1 MATKN
6 TLNNLILSK
15 NLLDKADMCARELW
29 RSKKYNKKKNT
40 TSDDELIGLLSKP
53 INHYLKGK
61 TLRVNLSPKNIE
73 LLINASQMTRIS
85 SVKNVSIRKGI
96 FALPNLLIQYR
107 TNIKNIAVDNSN
119 FYYPARDIVIDL
131 GKNFYKKR
139 RNIGIN
145 GGCHAAL
152 STRFLFFSLPI
163 LPIFNYSTKI
173 ASLFKLNGKVANRIP
188 SYYEII
194 ASIYLRNWKNLKNYQ
209 MPLSNHIDDDYWLL
223 IKENGW
229 WQRRVLDIALLLYT
243 KKFNEKQFI
252 NDAIKVKAN
261 KYLR

>member
-1 MATKN
+1 MIKKN
-6 TLNNLILSK
+6 SNFKIILSK
-15 NLLDKADMCARELW
+15 STLDKADMCARELW
-29 RSKKYNKKKNT
+29 RSKKYNKKKNP

-53 INHYLKGK
+53 INNYLKGK

-96 FALPNLLIQYR
+96 FILPNLLNQYR
-107 TNIKNIAVDNSN
+107 QNIKNIAIDNSN
-119 FYYPARDIVIDL
+119 FYYPARDMVIDL
-131 GKNFYKKR
+131 GEHFYKKR
-139 RNIGIN
+139 KNIGIN

-152 STRFLFFSLPI
+152 STRFLFFASPT
-163 LPIFNYSTKI
+163 LPIFNYSSKI
-173 ASLFKLNGKVANRIP
+173 ASSFKLNGKVANRIP

-229 WQRRVLDIALLLYT
+229 WQRRVLDIALLLHFKIFT
-243 KKFNEKQFI
+243 EKQFN
-252 NDAIKVKAN
+252 NDAIKVNIK
-261 KYLR
+261 KYI